1 MSTATAASD
10 EQWEG
15 VLVQVTGD
23 VSSESL
29 GYGEW
34 GVDDTSGECRIDDR
48 GYDAIGTGNV
58 TAGSTWQVTGPLDY
72 SFGNYKIQPV
82 RSRCLVV
89 RLHQCRCFELQR
101 GRWH

>member
-1 MSTATAASD
+1 M
-10 EQWEG
+10 
-15 VLVQVTGD
+15 QVTGG

-58 TAGSTWQVTGPLDY
+58 SGEHVAGNGSARLL
-72 SFGNYKIQPV
+72 V
-82 RSRCLVV
+82 R
-89 RLHQCRCFELQR
+89 
-101 GRWH
+101 